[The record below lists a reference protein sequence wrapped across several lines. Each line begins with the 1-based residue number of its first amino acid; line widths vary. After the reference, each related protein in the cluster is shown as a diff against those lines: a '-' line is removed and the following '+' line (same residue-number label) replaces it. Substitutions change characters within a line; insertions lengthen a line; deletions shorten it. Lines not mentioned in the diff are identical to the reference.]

1 VGVSPARSAVRA
13 GKMPTPR
20 KDDQRF
26 LPRAIRP
33 LRLLAKPEEIRVIV
47 TPSHDLDGRPVSF
60 TTHQG
65 KVHRLEHAVGPER
78 IAGQWWVG
86 HDKTRDYFDV
96 EDSTGKRFWIFRV
109 LQSARWFVQGHFE

>member
-1 VGVSPARSAVRA
+1 
-13 GKMPTPR
+13 
-20 KDDQRF
+20 
-26 LPRAIRP
+26 
-33 LRLLAKPEEIRVIV
+33 LLAKPEEIRVIV